1 MLPEI
6 LGRYVS
12 ISLAELWQTYFFRR
26 VGSNLFGS
34 CASGKSVV
42 EAKIVRKGRT
52 YFDMNAN
59 LAVTQIDMKIESEKK
74 VKALQ
79 SELNFKVY
87 VFSYNLLRTI
97 SNHLCL
103 CRQKKLLTSRG
114 NTSVR

>member
-1 MLPEI
+1 MENQLLKRKLSE
-6 LGRYVS
+6 RE
-12 ISLAELWQTYFFRR
+12 EL
-26 VGSNLFGS
+26 
-34 CASGKSVV
+34 
-42 EAKIVRKGRT
+42 I
-52 YFDMNAN
+52 FDMNAN